1 MLNQTKNL
9 PVKRYQG
16 LYIAA
21 GLYLLANLATRLILV
36 VVYRNIINWDLSLI
50 GAFFSG
56 ILFDICSAS
65 YLFIPYSLYLLFL
78 PQKVFAQKWHRWAIY
93 LFHFLLIYL
102 FWFGL
107 VSELVFWDEFG
118 ARFNFIAVDYLVYTT
133 EVIRNI
139 QESYQMLWIYT
150 GVFIISIITFIALIK
165 TNWLPR
171 FLASDDRL
179 NQRWK
184 PIAILLTLPAIISLL
199 IQESTLP
206 EFKNNY
212 NREIGK
218 NGIYSLFAAFWYN
231 QIDFDQYYPTEP
243 DSQCFASTRKLVA
256 EKSST
261 FLNENDTSRKINHS
275 GEEKKWNIIQITIE
289 SLSGEYMKAWEN
301 DKELTPFLDKL
312 TNEGLFFK
320 HLYAAG
326 TRTVR
331 GMEAL
336 TLSVPPTPG
345 RSIVKRD
352 HNENLFTIGSVFN
365 QKGYQ
370 TTFLYGGNGY
380 FDNMNYFFSNNGFKI
395 VDIDSVPKEKIT
407 FENAWGACDED
418 LFHWALDEAD
428 SCYHNNQPFYQ
439 FIMTT
444 SNHRPYTYPSGK
456 INIPSGSGRD
466 GAVRYTDYAI
476 EQLIKEA
483 SQREWF
489 KNTVFVIVAD
499 HCAGSARK
507 QELPIKKYEIPLLI
521 YSPTLIP
528 PKVVDTLCSQIDIA
542 PTIFGLLNWSYE
554 TKFYGKDILSM
565 MPSDERALFGN
576 YQKVALLKNHT
587 LSVIK
592 PIREFANY
600 HCNLSTGELTE
611 INNDQ
616 ANLTETL
623 AYYQSAY
630 RNFNSGNMRNF
641 TQLKQSSK

>member
-1 MLNQTKNL
+1 
-9 PVKRYQG
+9 
-16 LYIAA
+16 
-21 GLYLLANLATRLILV
+21 
-36 VVYRNIINWDLSLI
+36 
-50 GAFFSG
+50 
-56 ILFDICSAS
+56 
-65 YLFIPYSLYLLFL
+65 
-78 PQKVFAQKWHRWAIY
+78 
-93 LFHFLLIYL
+93 
-102 FWFGL
+102 
-107 VSELVFWDEFG
+107 
-118 ARFNFIAVDYLVYTT
+118 
-133 EVIRNI
+133 
-139 QESYQMLWIYT
+139 
-150 GVFIISIITFIALIK
+150 
-165 TNWLPR
+165 
-171 FLASDDRL
+171 
-179 NQRWK
+179 
-184 PIAILLTLPAIISLL
+184 
-199 IQESTLP
+199 
-206 EFKNNY
+206 
-212 NREIGK
+212 
-218 NGIYSLFAAFWYN
+218 
-231 QIDFDQYYPTEP
+231 
-243 DSQCFASTRKLVA
+243 
-256 EKSST
+256 
-261 FLNENDTSRKINHS
+261 
-275 GEEKKWNIIQITIE
+275 
-289 SLSGEYMKAWEN
+289 
-301 DKELTPFLDKL
+301 
-312 TNEGLFFK
+312 
-320 HLYAAG
+320 
-326 TRTVR
+326 
-331 GMEAL
+331 
-336 TLSVPPTPG
+336 
-345 RSIVKRD
+345 
-352 HNENLFTIGSVFN
+352 
-365 QKGYQ
+365 
-370 TTFLYGGNGY
+370 
-380 FDNMNYFFSNNGFKI
+380 
-395 VDIDSVPKEKIT
+395 
-407 FENAWGACDED
+407 
-418 LFHWALDEAD
+418 
-428 SCYHNNQPFYQ
+428 
-439 FIMTT
+439 MTT